1 MRSHSVGVWW
11 ANTKRKAISSGT
23 LDHLPTLQDPR
34 SHYNSAIAFRR
45 VGWANHDSLAISS

>member
-23 LDHLPTLQDPR
+23 LDHLPTKQDPR